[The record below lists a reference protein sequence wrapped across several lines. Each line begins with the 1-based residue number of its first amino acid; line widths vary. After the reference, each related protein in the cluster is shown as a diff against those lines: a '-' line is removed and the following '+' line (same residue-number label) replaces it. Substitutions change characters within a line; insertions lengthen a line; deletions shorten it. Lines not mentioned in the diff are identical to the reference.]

1 MRSIEPKGPYYL
13 GGYCFGGT
21 VAFEMAQQLRRE
33 GQEVALLVLLVPSTP
48 LNCDYFPSP
57 VPHGSGSAVDGEPF
71 GIEIQR
77 HFRNLG
83 MLGPK
88 KRIAY
93 ILAKTKR
100 KITGTALTLS
110 APLRKMLKT
119 VVCKIYLKSGY
130 PLPLSLRSFYIL
142 EIYRRALKKY
152 VPKAYDGGTCHLHV
166 QKNPGDSKIWKK
178 LALRGIESQEVGG
191 SHSEVLNEPYLKTW
205 AEELKDQLDRTQSR
219 DGRCVANGKQ
229 NIGASNH
236 GTFDS
241 V

>member
-1 MRSIEPKGPYYL
+1 M
-13 GGYCFGGT
+13 
-21 VAFEMAQQLRRE
+21 
-33 GQEVALLVLLVPSTP
+33 
-48 LNCDYFPSP
+48 
-57 VPHGSGSAVDGEPF
+57 
-71 GIEIQR
+71 
-77 HFRNLG
+77 
-83 MLGPK
+83 
-88 KRIAY
+88 
-93 ILAKTKR
+93 
-100 KITGTALTLS
+100 GTALTLS

-119 VVCKIYLKSGY
+119 VACKIYLKFGY

-152 VPKAYDGGTCHLHV
+152 VPKAFDGALV
-166 QKNPGDSKIWKK
+166 IFMSEDNLGDSKIWKK
-178 LALRGIESQEVGG
+178 LALRGIESQEVAG

>member
-48 LNCDYFPSP
+48 LNRDHFPST
-57 VPHGSGSAVDGEPF
+57 VRNGSGSAVDGEPC
-71 GIEIQR
+71 GIEIQH
-77 HFRNLG
+77 HFRNQG
-83 MLGPK
+83 MLEPK
-88 KRIAY
+88 ERIVD

-100 KITGTALTLS
+100 QITGTALTLS

-119 VVCKIYLKSGY
+119 VVCKICLKSGY

-152 VPKAYDGGTCHLHV
+152 VPKAYDGALV
-166 QKNPGDSKIWKK
+166 IFMSKDNPGNSKIWKK
-178 LALRGIESQEVGG
+178 LALRGIESREVAG

-205 AEELKDQLDRTQSR
+205 AEELKDQLDRTQSP
-219 DGRCVANGKQ
+219 DGRWVAQSIQ